1 MIDYHCHLDLYP
13 NPLKI
18 FDEVKSKEVDVLA
31 VTTSPRA
38 YIKTSQYFSDS
49 EKVRVAVGFHP
60 ELVAQR
66 QNEWTL
72 FMQTMKKCKYI
83 GEIGIDGSQRFRDSL
98 DIQTTFFK
106 EALAEAD
113 KEPGHIISIHSR
125 GATNRVLSAIEYTK
139 NNYKPVL
146 HWFMGSLE
154 EVERAIELGCWFSIN
169 PKMCESKQGQNI
181 INRIPRNRILP
192 ETDAPFVMLKNL
204 PYYPW
209 DESVPKYIA
218 EISNTSLDSVLAMF
232 KDNLKNLEDK
242 SEKV

>member
-13 NPLKI
+13 NPLKM
-18 FDEVKSKEVDVLA
+18 FDEVKSKKADVLA

-60 ELVAQR
+60 ELVALR

-72 FMQTMKKCKYI
+72 FMQTVKNCRYI
-83 GEIGIDGSQRFRDSL
+83 GEIGIEGSRRFRDSL
-98 DIQTTFFK
+98 DIQTTFFR
-106 EALAEAD
+106 EALIEAE

-125 GATNRVLSAIEYTK
+125 GATKQVLTSIERTK
-139 NNYKPVL
+139 KNYKPVL
-146 HWFMGSLE
+146 HWFMGNIK
-154 EVERAIELGCWFSIN
+154 EVEWAIELGCWFSVN
-169 PKMCESKQGQNI
+169 PKMCESKHGQNI

-192 ETDAPFVMLKNL
+192 ETDAPFVMLKNR

-209 DESVPKYIA
+209 DETVPKYIA
-218 EISNTSLDSVLAMF
+218 EINNTSLESVLAMLN
-232 KDNLKNLEDK
+232 DNLKNLEGK
-242 SEKV
+242 LEE